1 MATGKTHSKYVT
13 IVYNSQTVT
22 CRINNLPGVGI
33 AYDEEDITAFCDAIH
48 MYVLGQGNVDMS
60 VSGPFDNTATSGSHA
75 VFEALNGNQAGAT
88 MVISYGIRAAPTS
101 GDPKFTVTAL
111 GVTSYTV
118 DATGGA
124 VTWNSTLKP
133 MTGAT
138 AAWGTV

>member
-1 MATGKTHSKYVT
+1 MATGKTHSKYIT

-22 CRINNLPGVGI
+22 CRINNLTGVGVTY
-33 AYDEEDITAFCDAIH
+33 AEEDITTFCDSIRQF
-48 MYVLGQGNVDMS
+48 VLGFGDVNIS

-75 VFEALNGNQAGAT
+75 VFEALNGSQAGAT

-111 GVTSYTV
+111 TVTSYTV
-118 DATGGA
+118 DASGGV
-124 VTWNSTLKP
+124 VTWNSTLRP

-138 AAWGTV
+138 AVWGTV